1 MKPIRSLLSPESV
14 KTDSVC
20 YWSGL
25 HGAAKM
31 LAVAEYVAS
40 QSHITV
46 LVVPDQEQAQ
56 RWSRA
61 LSIFLQSSGLPIYLF
76 PDWETLPYDQFS
88 PHQDIVSERLS
99 SLYQLGSQPGP
110 GVFILT
116 PETLMQ
122 RLVPKEFLLGRVF
135 RLTTGEIRNL
145 NQLPLDFEQA
155 GYRCVS
161 QVMEHGEFA
170 VRGSLFDVYPMGSKT
185 PYRIDFL
192 DNEVETIRL
201 FDPESQRSI
210 KQIDAIQLLP
220 AREFPLDDR
229 GIKQFRQN
237 WRVAFAGDP
246 MQSPLYRDVTEGLAP
261 AGIEYYLPLFFEHTS
276 SIFEYLPA
284 DATLIL
290 TGDLVTECETY
301 WQQLRQ
307 RFEQLNIDRTRPL
320 LTPQQLYLP
329 VEETFRALKTYG
341 RIQFL
346 TEEGSVKQNRQQFQ
360 TSPPK
365 EFQMSSKS
373 QTPMRL
379 VKEYLDQF
387 PGRALICAESN
398 GRRESLLELLQ
409 AEKVLATRCD
419 GWQEFL
425 TSDYPLG
432 ICVAPLDEGLVVD
445 SPRIVA
451 ITEPQIFGGRV
462 MQRRRRDKEKTDSD
476 AVIKSLA
483 ELRIHAPVVHIE
495 HGVGRYLGLQT
506 IEVGNQLT
514 EFLSL
519 EYAGGD
525 KLYVPVSALHS
536 VHRYTGLNPET
547 APLHKLGSQDWS
559 RAKRKAAERVRD
571 VAAELLAIY
580 AKRAAKKG
588 FVYPSPESQYET
600 FTNDFAFE
608 ETPDQAQ
615 AIEHVLQDMHATY
628 PMDRLICGDVGFGK
642 TEVAMRAAFI
652 ATVLG
657 NRQVAILVPTTLLVQ
672 QHYENFRDRFSQ
684 WPVRIAQISRFRSA
698 KEQQQIL
705 TDLAAGKIDIIIGTH
720 KLIQPDVTY
729 KNLGLVIIDEEH
741 RFGVRQKEHL
751 KKLRAEVDI
760 LTLTATPIPRTL
772 NMAVS
777 GIRDL
782 SIIATPP
789 SKRLAIKTFVHTW
802 NQQICEEAI
811 QREIRRGGQIYF
823 LHNEVESIE
832 RRAEEIQQWV
842 PEGRVCIGHGQMRE
856 RELEK
861 VMSDFYHKRYNILVC
876 TTIIE
881 TGIDV
886 PSANTIIIERADKL
900 GLAQLYQLRGRVGRS
915 HHQAYA
921 YLMTPPE
928 KVMTA
933 DAKKRLDA
941 LSGLEHLGAGFT
953 LATHDLEIRGA
964 GELLGDEQSG
974 QIQEIGFSLYTDMLE
989 RSVAA
994 MRAGRELDLEQSMN
1008 GSTEIDLR
1016 IAALIPDDYL
1026 PDVHE
1031 RLVLYKRISAAN
1043 NETELDELQ
1052 VEMIDRFG
1060 LLPQPIKN
1068 LFRVMLVKLKAQSLG
1083 IRKIDA
1089 GPHGGY
1095 LLLESTPNIDVQ
1107 KLIELVQKQRH
1118 QYKLEGQEKLKFSRA
1133 LENADTRLNFISE
1146 LLLKLTPSHRQAVNT
1161 RAS

>member
-1 MKPIRSLLSPESV
+1 MG
-14 KTDSVC
+14 SVC

-31 LAVAEYVAS
+31 LAVAEYIAT

-56 RWSRA
+56 RWSQSLA
-61 LSIFLQSSGLPIYLF
+61 IFLQGSDLPIFVF

-99 SLYQLGSQPGP
+99 SLYQLGSRPGP

-122 RLVPKEFLLGRVF
+122 RLVPKQFLLGRVF
-135 RLTTGEIRNL
+135 GLKTGEHRNL

-170 VRGSLFDVYPMGSKT
+170 VRGSLFDVYPMGSPT

-192 DNEVETIRL
+192 DNEVESIRL

-210 KQIDAIQLLP
+210 KQIDEIELLP
-220 AREFPLDDR
+220 AREFPLDEA
-229 GIKQFRQN
+229 GIKQFRHN
-237 WRVAFAGDP
+237 WRVEFAGDP

-261 AGIEYYLPLFFEHTS
+261 AGIEYYLPLFFQETS

-284 DATLIL
+284 DASFIL
-290 TGDLVTECETY
+290 TDDLVSNCEAY
-301 WQQLRQ
+301 WHQLRQ
-307 RFEQLNIDRTRPL
+307 RFEQLNIDKTRPL
-320 LTPQQLYLP
+320 LKPQQLYLP
-329 VEETFRALKTYG
+329 VESTFGALNTHG
-341 RIQFL
+341 RVQFL
-346 TEEGSVKQNRQQFQ
+346 DEKEPPKQYQQQFH
-360 TSPPK
+360 TLPPN

-373 QTPMRL
+373 QTPMRM
-379 VKEYLDQF
+379 VGEYLGTF
-387 PGRALICAESN
+387 PGRVLVCAESN

-409 AEKVLATRCD
+409 AEKITATRCES
-419 GWQEFL
+419 WQQFL
-425 TSDYPLG
+425 NTSDPLS
-432 ICVAPLDEGLVVD
+432 ICVAPLDEGLVLD
-445 SPRIVA
+445 SPTLAV

-462 MQRRRRDKEKTDSD
+462 MQRRRRDKDKTDSD

-483 ELRIHAPVVHIE
+483 ELRIQAPVVHIE

-506 IEVGNQLT
+506 IEVANQLT
-514 EFLSL
+514 EFLCL

-525 KLYVPVSALHS
+525 KLYVPVAALHS
-536 VHRYTGLNPET
+536 IHRYTGLSPET
-547 APLHKLGSQDWS
+547 APLHKLGNSDWS

-588 FVYPSPESQYET
+588 FVYPTAESQYEA
-600 FTNDFAFE
+600 FTNAFPFE

-615 AIEHVLQDMHATY
+615 AIEQVLTDMHASY

-642 TEVAMRAAFI
+642 TEVAMRAAFV

-657 NRQVAILVPTTLLVQ
+657 HRQVAILVPTTLLVQ
-672 QHYENFRDRFSQ
+672 QHYDNFQDRFSQ
-684 WPVRIAQISRFRSA
+684 WPIRIAQISRFRSA
-698 KEQQQIL
+698 KEQQRIL
-705 TDLAAGKIDIIIGTH
+705 ADLALGKIDIIIGTH
-720 KLIQPDVTY
+720 KLIQRDVKY

-741 RFGVRQKEHL
+741 RFGVRQKEYL

-789 SKRLAIKTFVHTW
+789 SKRLAIKTFVHVW

-811 QREIRRGGQIYF
+811 QREIRRGGQVYF

-861 VMSDFYHKRYNILVC
+861 IMSDFYHKKYNILVC

-928 KVMTA
+928 KVMTT

-974 QIQEIGFSLYTDMLE
+974 QIQEIGFSLYTKMLE
-989 RSVAA
+989 KSVAA
-994 MRAGRELDLEQSMN
+994 IRAGKELDLEQSLN
-1008 GSTEIDLR
+1008 HSTEIDLR
-1016 IAALIPDDYL
+1016 IASLIPEDYL

-1068 LFRVMLVKLKAQSLG
+1068 LFRIMLIKLHAQSLG

-1089 GPHGGY
+1089 GPKGGY
-1095 LLLESTPNIDVQ
+1095 MLLESSPNIDVQ
-1107 KLIELVQKQRH
+1107 RLIDLVQKQPR
-1118 QYKLEGQEKLKFSRA
+1118 QFKLEGQEKLKFTRP
-1133 LENADTRLNFISE
+1133 LTDTDTRLNFISE
-1146 LLLKLTPSHRQAVNT
+1146 LLLKLTPANHQVANSRVSSANG
-1161 RAS
+1161 